1 MPTRSVNSTRSS
13 LIGVSRTVLNEE
25 IIYPDKRRHYGHTA
39 QHMSWSQTTALYFA
53 SCTCYLLP

>member
-39 QHMSWSQTTALYFA
+39 QHMS
-53 SCTCYLLP
+53 